1 MVVVKIGEKE
11 VYYDGLVHKEFSN
24 IRDNIIKKDWD
35 WITFI
40 DGMEGAGKSTLA
52 QQLAFLCDQNLN
64 IDNIVFTPIEFME
77 AVNKAKPYSCI
88 IYDEA
93 YEGTASDNTMGETV
107 RTIKSFLTQI
117 RQKNLFVFIL
127 APSFFIVTKYIAM
140 WRSKLLIN
148 VYVGDGYERGYF
160 MGWTY
165 DHKNLLYIRGRKEYD
180 YNQVHAD
187 FRGRFTKQYI
197 VDENLYRDKK
207 IKALEYYSNQKEN
220 APPTKKAIRFQGML
234 YFMIRYLVK
243 NKIYSPADI
252 EDIYKDCEHTLSA
265 NHVYTIIK
273 EGALEKSILE
283 NSIPP
288 TR

>member
-1 MVVVKIGEKE
+1 
-11 VYYDGLVHKEFSN
+11 
-24 IRDNIIKKDWD
+24 
-35 WITFI
+35 
-40 DGMEGAGKSTLA
+40 MEGAGKSTLA
-52 QQLAFLCDQNLN
+52 QQLAYLCDPNLTV
-64 IDNIVFTPIEFME
+64 DNIVFTPKDFME

-148 VYVGDGYERGYF
+148 VYVGKGYERGFF

-180 YNQVHAD
+180 YSQVHAD
-187 FRGRFTKQYI
+187 FRGRFTKQYM
-197 VDENLYRDKK
+197 VDEQAYREKK
-207 IKALEYYSNQKEN
+207 VKALEYYSKQQDTIPMN
-220 APPTKKAIRFQGML
+220 TKTRRFQGLL
-234 YFMIRYLVK
+234 YYIIRYLVK
-243 NKIYSPADI
+243 NKVFSPKDI
-252 EDIYKDCEHTLSA
+252 EKMLINCEHSLKYRQI
-265 NHVYTIIK
+265 NTIVNGG
-273 EGALEKSILE
+273 ELDFNDSEEVRAEVDD
-283 NSIPP
+283 
-288 TR
+288 